1 LFYIEFKGFSVF
13 LGNTSS
19 YLKWVRV
26 IAVVTKGNGYAIYL

>member
-1 LFYIEFKGFSVF
+1 VF

-26 IAVVTKGNGYAIYL
+26 IAVITWENSYSIHL